1 MPCPHFSREDSDCR
15 LTVVAEEAEEEA
27 RTLVVCDE
35 PVNLALCLSQDRGYR
50 GCAIYRRQVAELS
63 FWPVGMQFGGK

>member
-15 LTVVAEEAEEEA
+15 LVAIVEEAEEA
-27 RTLVVCDE
+27 RGRVVCEE
-35 PVNLALCLSQDRGYR
+35 PVNLSLCLAQDRGYR
-50 GCAIYRRQVAELS
+50 ACAIYRRQVAELS